1 MSPIS
6 EEELD
11 VMIERE
17 RARNFAPLNDW
28 STISAQLREEGLIR
42 EGVRPMMSA
51 SNSWWRLAAA
61 GLLIAAGGAV
71 AGRYSASTGA
81 DTSVAAMAPAQNAT
95 SQTTPVDQASS
106 AVSAAGGT
114 DFKSADEAW
123 AVLNRAGADYQKASA
138 YLAANNPVQS
148 ARADSAP
155 VYQNRLAALDQVMK
169 ATHSAL
175 DQAPNDPVINQYY
188 LATMGAREATR
199 QQLNA
204 VQAVSAKLK
213 GF

>member
-6 EEELD
+6 EEQLD
-11 VMIERE
+11 SMVERE
-17 RARNFAPLNDW
+17 CERSLAPLNDW
-28 STISAQLREEGLIR
+28 NTISARLRAEGLIGER
-42 EGVRPMMSA
+42 SRPIVSH
-51 SNSWWRLAAA
+51 SGNWWMRAAA
-61 GLLIAAGGAV
+61 GLLIAAGGAAV
-71 AGRYSASTGA
+71 GRYTAPRTAGGGA
-81 DTSVAAMAPAQNAT
+81 AATAPARNP
-95 SQTTPVDQASS
+95 PVQASPALQEANGS
-106 AVSAAGGT
+106 SPAGAT
-114 DFKSADEAW
+114 EFKSADDAW
-123 AVLNRAGADYQKASA
+123 AVLNRAGADYQRASA

-148 ARADSAP
+148 ARTDSAP
-155 VYQNRLAALDQVMK
+155 VYQNRLAALEQVMR

-204 VQAVSAKLK
+204 VQTVGAKLK